1 MTPLAELLD
10 RLRRRRQPPG
20 RAAGAVGVPA
30 LEPDVATEL
39 APLFGRL
46 DDIDAEAATIV
57 HAGRSQAVAIERAGQ
72 QEAERILA
80 RAAHEALLEADRL
93 GRERRQA
100 AELQAQAILADAG
113 AEARRLRERAAQRT
127 PTVVE
132 DVLGLL
138 VRGAR

>member
-20 RAAGAVGVPA
+20 RAAAAVGVPA
-30 LEPDVATEL
+30 VEPDVAAEL

-46 DDIDAEAATIV
+46 DEIEAEAAAIV
-57 HAGRSQAVAIERAGQ
+57 QAARSQAATIERDGQ
-72 QEAERILA
+72 REAEGILE
-80 RAAHEALLEADRL
+80 RASGEAGLEADRVR
-93 GRERRQA
+93 RERREA
-100 AELQAQAILADAG
+100 AELQARAILADARS
-113 AEARRLRERAAQRT
+113 EATRVRERAAQRT

-138 VRGAR
+138 VRGAG